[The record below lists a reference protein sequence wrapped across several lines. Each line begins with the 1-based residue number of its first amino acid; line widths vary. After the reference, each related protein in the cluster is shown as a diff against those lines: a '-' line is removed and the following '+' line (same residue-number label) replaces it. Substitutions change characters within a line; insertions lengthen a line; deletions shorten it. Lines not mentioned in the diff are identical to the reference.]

1 MFVNLASKGK
11 EYLEQRKA
19 MKSQEATEEAAVP
32 VPAQEE
38 VMEVKEVDV
47 VTNWYVCCQNGIL
60 FQWLMRF
67 HY

>member
-19 MKSQEATEEAAVP
+19 MKSQEAPEEAPVP

-38 VMEVKEVDV
+38 VMEVKEEV
-47 VTNWYVCCQNGIL
+47 
-60 FQWLMRF
+60 
-67 HY
+67 